1 MPRSQIQ
8 LCYPFEEKRLLKWQ
22 PPYIIQP
29 KLDGERCRAVWVEE
43 IQKFKLFSSEC
54 NLIFSV
60 PHIEEAM
67 KHYPP
72 NEYDGELYVHGMDF
86 EDVHSIVGRTTNMH
100 VEFWKMEYH
109 IFDIINEEPQVMR
122 TLELQRLGDYGPI
135 KTVPYHAVMDFEDVM
150 NVYNNYLA
158 DGYEGMIVRNS
169 GAGYVRKR
177 STMMLKF
184 KPKKDDYYKIVGFNE
199 EIDKDGNPK
208 DSLGSFI
215 CTSDEG
221 TLFNVGS
228 GFTREQ
234 RETYWATKEL
244 LVNQLCHVQYQNI
257 TSGKGVPRFPIFM
270 EVLQID

>member
-1 MPRSQIQ
+1 
-8 LCYPFEEKRLLKWQ
+8 
-22 PPYIIQP
+22 
-29 KLDGERCRAVWVEE
+29 VEE
-43 IQKFKLFSSEC
+43 FQKFKLLSSEC
-54 NLIFSV
+54 NLILSV

-86 EDVHSIVGRTTNMH
+86 EDVHSIVGRTTNIH
-100 VEFWKMEYH
+100 IEFWKMEYH
-109 IFDIINEEPQVMR
+109 IFDIINEEPQAVR

-135 KTVPYHAVMDFEDVM
+135 KTVPYHAVENFEGVM
-150 NVYNNYLA
+150 NVYNDFLA

-184 KPKKDDYYKIVGFNE
+184 KPKKDDYYVIKGYSVQ
-199 EIDKDGNPK
+199 IDKNKEIKPGILGKLICAGSESLDIPSIGEYSPYKPMPDGYF
-208 DSLGSFI
+208 G
-215 CTSDEG
+215 
-221 TLFNVGS
+221 VGS
-228 GFTREQ
+228 GFTKEQ

-270 EVLQID
+270 EVLNID